1 MEFKKLDSIYNL
13 INESRFEEL
22 MCYDKESINI
32 VKELKFPD
40 ISLEINND
48 PEFSKTFKN
57 TRDYATLYRDN
68 IVKKFK
74 LCALTN
80 VNPYL
85 CEAAH
90 IFPYSDCNKNEK
102 HDINNGILLSC
113 NMHKAFD
120 NNYFTIDEK
129 TCRIV
134 LLYNNIKKHHFKI
147 DDFEFINNKYISTLD
162 NKESKYYLCKR
173 NKKLNNI

>member
-1 MEFKKLDSIYNL
+1 MEFKKLDSIYNI
-13 INESRFEEL
+13 INESKFEEL
-22 MCYDKESINI
+22 VCYDPESINI
-32 VKELKFPD
+32 VKELKFPELT
-40 ISLEINND
+40 IETNYLES
-48 PEFSKTFKN
+48 SKSFKN
-57 TRDYATLYRDN
+57 TRDNATLYRDN

-74 LCALTN
+74 QCVLTN
-80 VNPYL
+80 VNPHL

-90 IFPYSDCNKNEK
+90 ILPYSDCNKNEK

-134 LLYNNIKKHHFKI
+134 LLYNNIKKHNFTI
-147 DDFEFINNKYISTLD
+147 DDFENINNKYIPTLD
-162 NKESKYYLCKR
+162 NKESQYYLCKR